1 MAGTTRVIKTTF
13 GALAAVLV
21 FCSFVYVVQSFA
33 QQTNVAA
40 VESPAQKYYNEGAVY
55 EKKNDYKGALKMFEA
70 AIKADPSFVAA
81 YYSAANCAINTGDFE
96 KAKEYAEA
104 ALKLN
109 PTSIYGHF
117 NLATA
122 YFNLKKY
129 DLAKENYKA
138 VLSGCVT
145 EKCPK
150 DIIEMTDKQME
161 ALK

>member
-1 MAGTTRVIKTTF
+1 MAGRTKVIKTAF
-13 GALAAVLV
+13 GLLVAVLV
-21 FCSFVYVVQSFA
+21 FCSFVNLVETFA
-33 QQTNVAA
+33 QQAEVAK

-70 AIKADPSFVAA
+70 AIKADPDFTAS

-109 PTSIYGHF
+109 PTSVYGHF

-138 VLSGCVT
+138 VLLECAI

-150 DIIEMTDKQME
+150 DIIEMTNKQLE